1 MQTTTKT
8 NNVFLNAENAAIV
21 VTVNNTVVAT
31 DVQTAD
37 ALVQVFLTHNINV
50 LTDTIMCSSSIDFAE
65 EEGFASDASAH
76 NIIDAALEALAQHC
90 YTKVQQA
97 LYKNSACIML
107 QSVLQC
113 THNKNAQRANNAKNL
128 KSYYILLS

>member
-1 MQTTTKT
+1 MHVLVLLCMYKLTSIEGYNMQNT
-8 NNVFLNAENAAIV
+8 NYVFLNACNAAIV
-21 VTVNNTVVAT
+21 VTVNNKIVAT

-76 NIIDAALEALAQHC
+76 NIIDEALEALA
-90 YTKVQQA
+90 
-97 LYKNSACIML
+97 
-107 QSVLQC
+107 
-113 THNKNAQRANNAKNL
+113 
-128 KSYYILLS
+128 